1 MLRTFDLQL
10 QHFDPLEPWTGFLA
24 AIAYAIRTTYHT
36 TTKASP
42 AELVFGRDMIFNRS
56 STANWDAIRR
66 QKQTTIDKNN
76 LRENA
81 KRSDHKYKIGDK
93 VLYLRR
99 LKRKQKHERPYDG
112 PFEVIQCYNDGT
124 YKIKRD
130 DKVKQR
136 TNARLLHPYKT

>member
-1 MLRTFDLQL
+1 
-10 QHFDPLEPWTGFLA
+10 
-24 AIAYAIRTTYHT
+24 
-36 TTKASP
+36 
-42 AELVFGRDMIFNRS
+42 MIFDRN